1 MAHRT
6 RGDQQPLM
14 TGVYAVYLTAVMSVI
29 LPLCVGAA
37 AGCEK
42 ASPAASL
49 LSAAAGPS
57 PPSSPASQSSASASA
72 SCGSPGQPRC
82 PLQEW
87 MRATLQ
93 AYLVRDDPSNLP
105 RIAAALD
112 KLAIASPAEYAS
124 WGLLARRGAEAARRH
139 DFPALKEACA
149 GCHDAYRTQFRGSMR
164 ARRLF

>member
-1 MAHRT
+1 MAHSI
-6 RGDQQPLM
+6 RGDRQPLM
-14 TGVYAVYLTAVMSVI
+14 PGMHSVYVTAVMSLV
-29 LPLCVGAA
+29 LPLCLGAA
-37 AGCEK
+37 AACEK
-42 ASPAASL
+42 AAPAASL
-49 LSAAAGPS
+49 SSVAAGSSQPSSAASQGA
-57 PPSSPASQSSASASA
+57 ASD

-112 KLAIASPAEYAS
+112 KLANASPAEYSS
-124 WGLLARRGAEAARRH
+124 WGALARRGAEAARRH

>member
-1 MAHRT
+1 MNEVR
-6 RGDQQPLM
+6 
-14 TGVYAVYLTAVMSVI
+14 AVWVVLS
-29 LPLCVGAA
+29 LSLGAA

-42 ASPAASL
+42 AAPAASL
-49 LSAAAGPS
+49 PPVAAAPAPPSAAA
-57 PPSSPASQSSASASA
+57 SQAAVSVSET
-72 SCGSPGQPRC
+72 CGNPGQPRC

-93 AYLVRDDPSNLP
+93 AYLVRDDASNLP

-112 KLAIASPAEYAS
+112 KLANAGPPEYAS
-124 WGLLARRGAEAARRH
+124 WGSLARGGSEAARRH

-149 GCHDAYRTQFRGSMR
+149 GCHDAYRTEFRGHMR